1 MTMVVLIAT
10 ETMKHKIIFIVMLMS
25 VLVLSAC
32 SVRNDLVVV
41 NESDY
46 PIEVQYQF
54 KPSHSK
60 TAPSADSIQP
70 PAKLGIKEFLA
81 SGREWKDV
89 PAEQFHYDDRT
100 GIVTVRVAP
109 DEALLVDYVY
119 NYSEF
124 SFDLASLSLTGAQGS
139 IKLEGRQTFMQFRE
153 ESGSYVIRYK

>member
-1 MTMVVLIAT
+1 
-10 ETMKHKIIFIVMLMS
+10 MKHKFIFIVIMMS

-32 SVRNDLVVV
+32 SVRNDFVVV
-41 NESDY
+41 NESDG

-54 KPSHSK
+54 KLSISK
-60 TAPSADSIQP
+60 TAPLVGSFQP

-89 PAEQFHYDDRT
+89 SEEQFYYDDRT
-100 GIVTVRVAP
+100 GILTVMVAP

-124 SFDLASLSLTGAQGS
+124 SFDLASLSITGALGS
-139 IKLEGRQTFMQFRE
+139 IRLEGSQTFMQFRE
-153 ESGSYVIRYK
+153 ESNSFVIRYQ